1 MTRNRE
7 GSKDCFLDDWPQIQ
21 PSSSSQAASSSVTLP
36 TPDGS
41 WLFDDFFQRKDRKGD
56 LERDRDPLPFG
67 GLVVVVGVRDVVDGL
82 AERPVEDAA
91 TGVRHTNSKRTTHH
105 E

>member
-36 TPDGS
+36 TPDES

-67 GLVVVVGVRDVVDGL
+67 GLVVVVGVRDVVDGF